1 MFPCDGADA
10 TDPGRRPSNW
20 WWEFLAEPMDMVS
33 AALTCTTRVFAM
45 SICRFAVVVAL
56 AVAVLAAQD
65 ARPDSKEVKPE
76 GARPAP
82 IAPTPGRPGVGGNS
96 WFTTTHQDLGT
107 FYGHGEGVGIFK
119 FRNPNN
125 VAIEW
130 RNLTGSC
137 QCAKAVV
144 RVSGR
149 TYELS
154 SKPTPNV
161 LSRVTK
167 VPGQPDRIE
176 RVQQITIEP
185 GAEGEVEV
193 HLDMTQVQGPKQATL
208 DAHTTDPAL
217 PQWKL
222 SFSAT
227 GAKLFNVSPA
237 DVQLNKMNWN
247 EVREFTVTVSSGM
260 QKDWTITR
268 MEDAPQFEV
277 SWERLPAAN
286 GATSWLIKGKYGPVS
301 GDTPGGGVL
310 KFHTDVQ
317 GGATFTVPVAAMVQG
332 PLEVKPGSFLTL
344 GLVRKGV
351 GVKRE
356 VVFEPTDGFQL
367 AVTEMKFEKLQV
379 PAEYVRATTRRDGNN
394 LVVELTV
401 SEDTPT
407 GLLKGDLVVG
417 LNHPLVK
424 EKRIM
429 FNGFVR

>member
-1 MFPCDGADA
+1 
-10 TDPGRRPSNW
+10 
-20 WWEFLAEPMDMVS
+20 
-33 AALTCTTRVFAM
+33 M
-45 SICRFAVVVAL
+45 SIRHSAVAL
-56 AVAVLAAQD
+56 AFTVSIAALAAQD
-65 ARPDSKEVKPE
+65 TRPASKDAKPE
-76 GARPAP
+76 GARPAA

-96 WFTTTHQDLGT
+96 WFTHTHQDLGT
-107 FYGHGEGVGIFK
+107 FFGHGEGVGIFK

-125 VAIEW
+125 TAIEW

-161 LSRVTK
+161 LTRVTK
-167 VPGQPDRIE
+167 VPGQPDQIE

-227 GAKLFNVSPA
+227 GAKLFTVSPA
-237 DVQLNKMNWN
+237 DVQLNKMTWN
-247 EVREFTVTVSSGM
+247 EVREFTVTVSSGL
-260 QKDWTITR
+260 QKDWAITR

-277 SWERLPAAN
+277 TWERMPAAD
-286 GATSWLIKGKYGPVS
+286 TTTWLIKGKYGPVS

-351 GVKRE
+351 GLKRE

-367 AVTEMKFEKLQV
+367 ASTELRFEKLQV
-379 PAEYVRATTRRDGNN
+379 AAEFVRATARQDGNN
-394 LVVELTV
+394 LVVELSV
-401 SEDTPT
+401 SENAPT